1 MKVIKIGA
9 LWCSACLVMKPR
21 WQQIEKENTW
31 LQTQYLD
38 FDQDKDKIKKYN
50 LNQDS
55 IPVFIFLDKKGQ
67 EFLRLNGEISIKELT
82 KIINQHKGK

>member
-21 WQQIEKENTW
+21 WQQIEKENSW
-31 LQTQYLD
+31 LQTQYFD
-38 FDQDKDKIKKYN
+38 FDQDKDKIEKYN
-50 LNQDS
+50 LDKDS

-82 KIINQHKGK
+82 KVINQHKDK